1 MEKQRLLSE
10 LRQQLRYSQANDN
23 DQSKL
28 NLMHDALELWRVL
41 FEESADGMVV
51 LDFSGKVVDVNQRY
65 ADMLGYSIEE
75 LLDMHVWDW
84 ETQYSREEVEEMLT
98 RVDDKG
104 ARLETVQR
112 RKDGTLI
119 NIDLSNNG
127 AIYKGEKLIF
137 CVCRDITSRKRE
149 QAQIERLATIDN
161 LTVLYNR
168 YAFSDKL
175 KSAMHTANRYGS
187 PLSVLMYDLDHFKH
201 INDSFGHD
209 AGDRVLID
217 VSELVLQQTRAADVV
232 GRWGGEEFMVLM
244 PQTDIEQAKT
254 VAEKLRTVIAEHEFD
269 KVNAVSASFGLTQ
282 FVKNETSESLYK
294 RVDEALYIA
303 KKNGRNRVETVIN
316 SQAECHSVG

>member
-1 MEKQRLLSE
+1 
-10 LRQQLRYSQANDN
+10 
-23 DQSKL
+23 
-28 NLMHDALELWRVL
+28 
-41 FEESADGMVV
+41 
-51 LDFSGKVVDVNQRY
+51 
-65 ADMLGYSIEE
+65 
-75 LLDMHVWDW
+75 
-84 ETQYSREEVEEMLT
+84 
-98 RVDDKG
+98 
-104 ARLETVQR
+104 
-112 RKDGTLI
+112 
-119 NIDLSNNG
+119 
-127 AIYKGEKLIF
+127 
-137 CVCRDITSRKRE
+137 
-149 QAQIERLATIDN
+149 
-161 LTVLYNR
+161 
-168 YAFSDKL
+168 
-175 KSAMHTANRYGS
+175 MHTANRYRS

-303 KKNGRNRVETVIN
+303 KKNGRNRIETVIN